1 MKMFLG
7 NKRFKTL
14 FSLFYISLLIFPH
27 ILCSNLNTRFTESS
41 LLTTELENDLC
52 QLLNKI
58 QQKKIQSQNSKN
70 SNLTQVSIN
79 NFYDLREFLTN
90 FQNLKE
96 NIFKEKDKEKIDLEN
111 LAKKISDHVKKNQDN
126 LNKLKDEYDKII
138 KQTNDVSRDINAKQS
153 ELMILRSDNE
163 LVKNEYEKFN
173 EIFSEKVKKNFD
185 TQDQLETKFTKNS
198 ELKLEDKI
206 SQKFLNLNQK
216 LSELNKSLTQR
227 NQLQEK
233 ILKTSEK
240 SKKAEIEFKNL
251 KKVSE
256 ENLLDKQFFKVIEG
270 NLQSNIKNM
279 RNEEFNSTV
288 LITSL
293 NRIVNDKENLK
304 KLESEKFQLNE
315 MSKDTYKNL
324 KKLLTE
330 HETVQF
336 EINNLM
342 KKKNKL
348 KEEISA
354 KEIEENLKIAK
365 LKKEISQLK
374 NEIKFTENKMS
385 ENLKNQK
392 NVYYYLNLLF
402 LVSNE

>member
-1 MKMFLG
+1 MFLG

>member
-1 MKMFLG
+1 MKMVLG
-7 NKRFKTL
+7 DKRFKILLTH
-14 FSLFYISLLIFPH
+14 FYISLLILPH
-27 ILCSNLNTRFTESS
+27 ILCSNLNNRFTESS
-41 LLTTELENDLC
+41 LLTTELENDLF

-70 SNLTQVSIN
+70 YNLTQVSIK
-79 NFYDLREFLTN
+79 NFYDLREFLQN
-90 FQNLKE
+90 FQNL
-96 NIFKEKDKEKIDLEN
+96 KEKDKEKIDLEN
-111 LAKKISDHVKKNQDN
+111 LAKKISDHIKKNQDN

-185 TQDQLETKFTKNS
+185 TADQLETKSTKNS

-233 ILKTSEK
+233 ILQTSEK

-270 NLQSNIKNM
+270 NLLSNLKNM
-279 RNEEFNSTV
+279 KNEEFNSTV

-365 LKKEISQLK
+365 LKKGISQLK
-374 NEIKFTENKMS
+374 NEIKLTEDKMS

-392 NVYYYLNLLF
+392 NVNCYLKLF
-402 LVSNE
+402 IISIS